1 MDILTF
7 KIVYILYEIAEKYKK
22 VTLILRFIYLSKN
35 LNLLKKRQQLPQEQ
49 FIDEDY
55 FIYCLEAVPNI
66 ETVKVTEANKNLE
79 QLTMQYRMA
88 SIYKTCDTIEGLEA
102 SLNALVSDDHN
113 FKDYEIIYL
122 VIAGEANSICLNDYY
137 YSLQEIAEIFE
148 GRLKGKILHFSNA
161 KVLDLDEE
169 EAQYFLD
176 ITGAKGVSGYGN
188 EFNGISSSNLD
199 KAFFNLFKEDENML
213 EVVEELHQKYYNV
226 CKLLDFRLYY

>member
-1 MDILTF
+1 M
-7 KIVYILYEIAEKYKK
+7 
-22 VTLILRFIYLSKN
+22 
-35 LNLLKKRQQLPQEQ
+35 LKKRQQLPQEQ
-49 FIDEDY
+49 CIDAEN

-66 ETVKVTEANKNLE
+66 ETDKGTEAQKNLE
-79 QLTMQYRMA
+79 QLTIQYGIA
-88 SIYKTCDTIEGLEA
+88 SIYKTCDTIEGLET
-102 SLNALVSDDHN
+102 SLNALVLDDHN

-122 VIAGEANSICLNDYY
+122 VITGQANNICLNDYY

-188 EFNGISSSNLD
+188 EFNGITSSNLD
-199 KAFFNLFKEDENML
+199 KAFFNLFKEDEHML
-213 EVVEELHQKYYNV
+213 AVVEELHQRHYNA

>member
-1 MDILTF
+1 
-7 KIVYILYEIAEKYKK
+7 
-22 VTLILRFIYLSKN
+22 
-35 LNLLKKRQQLPQEQ
+35 LLEKRQQLPLEK
-49 FIDEDY
+49 FIDTDY
-55 FIYCLEAVPNI
+55 FIYCLEAVHEI
-66 ETVKVTEANKNLE
+66 ETDMVTEAQENLE
-79 QLTMQYRMA
+79 QLVMKYGVA

-102 SLNALVSDDHN
+102 SLNALVLDDHN

-122 VIAGEANSICLNDYY
+122 VITGEANSICLNDYY

-161 KVLDLDEE
+161 KILDLDEE

-199 KAFFNLFKEDENML
+199 KAFFNLFKEDDNML
-213 EVVEELHQKYYNV
+213 GVVEELHQRHYNV

>member
-1 MDILTF
+1 MI
-7 KIVYILYEIAEKYKK
+7 
-22 VTLILRFIYLSKN
+22 
-35 LNLLKKRQQLPQEQ
+35 KKRQQLPQEQ
-49 FIDEDY
+49 FIDTDH
-55 FIYCLEAVPNI
+55 FIYCLEAVLDI
-66 ETVKVTEANKNLE
+66 ETDKVTEAQKNLE
-79 QLTMQYRMA
+79 QLTMQYGIA

-102 SLNALVSDDHN
+102 SLNALVSDDHHFN
-113 FKDYEIIYL
+113 DYEIIYL

-148 GRLKGKILHFSNA
+148 GRLEGKIVHFSNA

-188 EFNGISSSNLD
+188 DCNGITSSNLD
-199 KAFFNLFKEDENML
+199 KAFFNLFKEDHNIL
-213 EVVEELHQKYYNV
+213 DVVEELHQRHYNV

>member
-1 MDILTF
+1 ML
-7 KIVYILYEIAEKYKK
+7 E
-22 VTLILRFIYLSKN
+22 
-35 LNLLKKRQQLPQEQ
+35 KRQQFPQKQ
-49 FIDEDY
+49 FTEADY
-55 FIYCLEAVPNI
+55 FIYCLEGVQEI
-66 ETVKVTEANKNLE
+66 ETDRVTQAQENLE
-79 QLTMQYRMA
+79 QLAMQYGIA

-102 SLNALVSDDHN
+102 SLNALVLDDHN

-122 VIAGEANSICLNDYY
+122 VMTGEANSICLNDYY

-188 EFNGISSSNLD
+188 EYNGISSSNLD
-199 KAFFNLFKEDENML
+199 KAFFNLFKEDDNML
-213 EVVEELHQKYYNV
+213 DVVEELHQRHYNV